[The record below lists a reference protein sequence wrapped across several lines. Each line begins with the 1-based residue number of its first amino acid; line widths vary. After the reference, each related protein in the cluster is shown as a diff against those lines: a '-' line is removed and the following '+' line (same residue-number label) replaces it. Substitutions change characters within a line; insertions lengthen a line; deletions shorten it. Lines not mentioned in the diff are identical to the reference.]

1 MERIP
6 SAFIWR
12 CTRLTLSRG
21 EVFARRSLILGGTS
35 AKPVESPEGRS
46 KVDVADGAD
55 DPGSDAADEAA
66 GGPPVGIPVPG
77 EAAFV
82 AEPGVVPAP
91 ATGELLTALPG
102 SGPDPDPVVAP
113 GAGKAVAPVCPP
125 TDGAGLDRFPGVDF
139 SAVGALQVHSTSIS
153 VLSVVTF
160 PDIAQN
166 TSPAKK

>member
-1 MERIP
+1 M
-6 SAFIWR
+6 
-12 CTRLTLSRG
+12 
-21 EVFARRSLILGGTS
+21 
-35 AKPVESPEGRS
+35 S
-46 KVDVADGAD
+46 KVDVADGVA

-125 TDGAGLDRFPGVDF
+125 TDGAFLLCLEGVVF
-139 SAVGALQVHSTSIS
+139 
-153 VLSVVTF
+153 
-160 PDIAQN
+160 
-166 TSPAKK
+166 